1 MNHFR
6 AVFAAVAATAA
17 LTFAA
22 TAAQACSPLS
32 SSLAFPPT
40 TAEAVP
46 PTVSVQE
53 EEKTTV
59 PEPVSMALLGIGI
72 SSLITFRRF
81 RKLFN

>member
-1 MNHFR
+1 MKRSR
-6 AVFAAVAATAA
+6 AVLTAVAATAA

-22 TAAQACSPLS
+22 TAAQAGSPLS
-32 SSLAFPPT
+32 SHLASPT

-46 PTVSVQE
+46 PTVSAQE
-53 EEKTTV
+53 EKAPV

-81 RKLFN
+81 CKLFS